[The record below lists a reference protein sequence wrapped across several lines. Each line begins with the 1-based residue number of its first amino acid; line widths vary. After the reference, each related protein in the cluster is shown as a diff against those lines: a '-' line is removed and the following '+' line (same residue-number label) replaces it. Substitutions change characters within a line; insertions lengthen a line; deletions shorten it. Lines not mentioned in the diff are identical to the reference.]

1 MKKEKKT
8 KSTTVRVDVS
18 TSVLRW
24 ALSRSENI
32 DTINRRLPKIR
43 EWLSGE
49 SKPTM
54 RQLEDLARA
63 TYTPLGY
70 FFLSEPPLE
79 QLPVPYFR
87 TITDFPLHALSPN
100 LIETVQTMMQRQAW
114 MRDYLIEQGQEA
126 LPFVCSVSI
135 EDDPRAV
142 AHEMRIALGLQDGW
156 AADIPNWTRAL
167 RELQNRIESIGI
179 ILVVNG
185 IVANNTRRKLNP
197 DEFRG
202 FVLVDEYVPL
212 VFVNGADGK
221 AAQMFTLGHELAH
234 VWLGSSAIFDLRELQ
249 PASEKLERVSNMIAA
264 EFLVPEDKLREIW
277 FSTYRE
283 PEVYQ
288 TLARHFKVSEL
299 VVARRTLDLGFIKKE
314 EFLDFYHKYKANER
328 SVPQSKKG
336 GNFYATQNLRV
347 GRYFAKTIK
356 SAVEEGKLMY
366 HDAYQLTGL
375 HGKTFE
381 RFVETLELGEE
392 T

>member
-79 QLPVPYFR
+79 QLPAPYFR

-126 LPFVCSVSI
+126 LPFVGSSSI
-135 EDDPRAV
+135 EDDPRTV
-142 AHEMRIALGLQDGW
+142 AYEMRIALGLQDGW

-185 IVANNTRRKLNP
+185 IVANNTKRKLNP

-202 FVLVDEYVPL
+202 FVLVDDYAPL
-212 VFVNGADGK
+212 AFVNGADGK

-234 VWLGSSAIFDLRELQ
+234 LWLGSSAIFDLRELQ

>member
-49 SKPTM
+49 RKPTM

-79 QLPVPYFR
+79 QLPAPYFR

-126 LPFVCSVSI
+126 LPFVGSSSI
-135 EDDPRAV
+135 EDDPRTV
-142 AHEMRIALGLQDGW
+142 AYEMRIALGLQDGW

-185 IVANNTRRKLNP
+185 IVANNTKRKLNP

-202 FVLVDEYVPL
+202 FVIVDDYAPL
-212 VFVNGADGK
+212 AFVNGADGK

-234 VWLGSSAIFDLRELQ
+234 LWLGSSAIFDLRELQ

-314 EFLDFYHKYKANER
+314 EFLDFYHKYKAKER

-375 HGKTFE
+375 YGKTFE